1 MKIILH
7 SDNINL
13 LSHWQNAIK
22 DDYSVVDD
30 IDALMEVKSSI
41 VIINFTACEP
51 SCHDLIKKLA
61 ENANKVLI
69 LHRAPTLMMAKTL
82 LKSGA
87 MGYGNALMREHFIL
101 SAIHTI
107 QEGMVW
113 LYPEF
118 TSELITQIP
127 ATNSNNEVNLQ
138 ELTAR
143 EKDVALSLKD
153 GLSYKDIAEKLDIT
167 PRTVKAHAQHVYAKL
182 GVSDRLGLALL
193 LK

>member
-22 DDYSVVDD
+22 DNYSVVDD
-30 IDALMEVKSSI
+30 VDQLLEVKSSI
-41 VIINFTACEP
+41 IIVNFSACQPNCQELVQTLTA
-51 SCHDLIKKLA
+51 
-61 ENANKVLI
+61 NANKVLI

-127 ATNSNNEVNLQ
+127 ATNTDNQVHLQ
-138 ELTAR
+138 ELTTR

-182 GVSDRLGLALL
+182 GVRDRLGLALL

>member
-22 DDYSVVDD
+22 DNYSVVDD
-30 IDALMEVKSSI
+30 VDALLEVKSSI

-51 SCHDLIKKLA
+51 TCHEVIKKLTA
-61 ENANKVLI
+61 NANKVLI

-101 SAIHTI
+101 SAINTI
-107 QEGMVW
+107 KEGMVW

-127 ATNSNNEVNLQ
+127 ATNSNNEVHLQ

-153 GLSYKDIAEKLDIT
+153 GLSYKDIAEKFEIT